1 MRNKETGLYLISL
14 KIRKQV
20 HLHNL
25 SYDEYIGN
33 RDIYDQVND
42 IKEVHLH
49 NLYMR
54 NILPIGPYL
63 VRSMTKSR
71 STYITFL

>member
-1 MRNKETGLYLISL
+1 MIIMFDLATAAAVWWWLARPA
-14 KIRKQV
+14 Q
-20 HLHNL
+20 
-25 SYDEYIGN
+25 YIGN
-33 RDIYDQVND
+33 RDISNQIND
-42 IKEVHLH
+42 IKQVHLH

-54 NILPIGPYL
+54 NILSIGPYL